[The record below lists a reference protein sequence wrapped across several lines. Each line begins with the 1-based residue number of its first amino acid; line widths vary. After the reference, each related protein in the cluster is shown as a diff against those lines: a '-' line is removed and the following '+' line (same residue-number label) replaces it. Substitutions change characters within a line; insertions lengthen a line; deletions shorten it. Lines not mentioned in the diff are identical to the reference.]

1 MNEKALQAL
10 ERMSSDNGYDYTK
23 EDFKNDYNLVET
35 TLKANEIIK
44 EKRVNVAYFI
54 YLFENLQMEDK
65 KALKEYNYSAG
76 SKWAITMEELVIL
89 KEVLLWLWYQQ

>member
-1 MNEKALQAL
+1 MKTTPLQAW
-10 ERMSSDNGYDYTK
+10 ERLRGNPANYQEEWVKKADL
-23 EDFKNDYNLVET
+23 NLVET

-44 EKRVNVAYFI
+44 AKRVNVAYFI

-89 KEVLLWLWYQQ
+89 KEVLL

>member
-1 MNEKALQAL
+1 MSKGLKELKEIDAFIENNIDRTKDNESFNLGYSVGLIANELKAL
-10 ERMSSDNGYDYTK
+10 
-23 EDFKNDYNLVET
+23 
-35 TLKANEIIK
+35 EIIK
-44 EKRVNVAYFI
+44 DKRVNVAYFI

-89 KEVLLWLWYQQ
+89 KEVLL

>member
-1 MNEKALQAL
+1 MNKTPLKAWENIRREVGIPYFSTL
-10 ERMSSDNGYDYTK
+10 YDIDMWR
-23 EDFKNDYNLVET
+23 EDIGIVDT
-35 TLKANEIIK
+35 TLKVNEIIK
-44 EKRVNVAYFI
+44 NKRVNVAYFI

-89 KEVLLWLWYQQ
+89 KEVLL